1 MKSKPMQRNLI
12 TLVPAEAK
20 KEHVME
26 ISNKNN
32 SISRIILSFSMVL
45 FTICLTL
52 NVFFCSSYNLYEIID
67 KTTVNEV
74 WPTSESITANED
86 RANTTYFKDSFTPK
100 DNSFNES
107 ITKNINSILII
118 PAIPKDISL
127 FLFII
132 IDFLFLFYT
141 LFILLPDRWT
151 LINQKVRLNH

>member
-1 MKSKPMQRNLI
+1 MKTKPMQRNLI

-26 ISNKNN
+26 INNKNN
-32 SISRIILSFSMVL
+32 SISRIIISFSMVL

-52 NVFFCSSYNLYEIID
+52 NVFFCSSYNLYEFID

-107 ITKNINSILII
+107 ITKNISSILII
-118 PAIPKDISL
+118 TAIP
-127 FLFII
+127 
-132 IDFLFLFYT
+132 
-141 LFILLPDRWT
+141 
-151 LINQKVRLNH
+151 